1 MFIAFLIKRRMYSV
15 RSDMSSYLRLLTEP
29 IGFISLVGYKHLAPT
44 ERNHCQHNMHRV
56 NTDTGSHF
64 DQAKAEAFA
73 GTLLTALDHDASPGP

>member
-1 MFIAFLIKRRMYSV
+1 
-15 RSDMSSYLRLLTEP
+15 MSSYLRLLTEP

-73 GTLLTALDHDASPGP
+73 GTLLATFSVLDTTDALGFGG